1 MYEHLDWKRLKNG
14 VIMGVRIGCT
24 LLGMK
29 DHLDRC
35 EEILWS
41 CLKDEEL
48 MDWREVRVV
57 YGVLSLASIDPQG
70 ELGMRDCLN
79 LIKLI

>member
-1 MYEHLDWKRLKNG
+1 MDWKRIKSG
-14 VIMGVRIGCT
+14 VISGVRIGCT

-29 DHLDRC
+29 DHLERC
-35 EEILWS
+35 EQMLWS

-48 MDWREVRVV
+48 MGWREVKIV
-57 YGVLSLASIDPQG
+57 YGVLSIASIDPVK
-70 ELGMRDCLN
+70 ELSAKDYLN